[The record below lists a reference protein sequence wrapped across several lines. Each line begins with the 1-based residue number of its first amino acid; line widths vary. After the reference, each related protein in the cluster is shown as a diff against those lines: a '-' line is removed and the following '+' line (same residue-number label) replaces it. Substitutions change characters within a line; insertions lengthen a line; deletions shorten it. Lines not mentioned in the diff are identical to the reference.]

1 MDVKCVMVL
10 ANDLEPGLAVNAAGV
25 LAVSLGFK
33 VPSLLPPDAVDGS
46 GDHHVGLINVPLPIL
61 VADRETLRTLRVR
74 SREQE
79 DLLVV
84 DFSDVAQH
92 ARTYEDYVAAL
103 LTTYKFQGL
112 YPPDTVFTTLTTSA
126 LVNAGVLKAR
136 GFDFELSYSLRTG
149 FGNFNAAVNGT
160 RMVKYLFQLLPT
172 ITPVDQLD
180 TDRAPRWK
188 VRSNINWSYAAV
200 SANIT
205 WNYIS
210 SYRNFSV
217 VPNERVKQFNTFDV
231 RLAYL
236 IPVGEGVEVS
246 IRGQNILDK
255 KAPYYAGSLG
265 YDGAAASP
273 LGREW
278 QLAARFRF

>member
-79 DLLVV
+79 DVLVV

-103 LTTYKFQGL
+103 ATT
-112 YPPDTVFTTLTTSA
+112 PSEA
-126 LVNAGVLKAR
+126 
-136 GFDFELSYSLRTG
+136 LSYLGLALYGPKKRLNKLV
-149 FGNFNAAVNGT
+149 GN
-160 RMVKYLFQLLPT
+160 LPLYGRKER
-172 ITPVDQLD
+172 P
-180 TDRAPRWK
+180 TDPR
-188 VRSNINWSYAAV
+188 
-200 SANIT
+200 
-205 WNYIS
+205 
-210 SYRNFSV
+210 
-217 VPNERVKQFNTFDV
+217 P
-231 RLAYL
+231 
-236 IPVGEGVEVS
+236 
-246 IRGQNILDK
+246 
-255 KAPYYAGSLG
+255 
-265 YDGAAASP
+265 
-273 LGREW
+273 
-278 QLAARFRF
+278 